1 MILDSNKNLNI
12 QNPKTSMFEQ
22 NWNLVSKIEVNS
34 ENNNYYCALNLKNKI
49 LEEKS
54 FLIIKSIDSSDD
66 DDDDDSENVSTNKY
80 ELHIGDVLKL
90 GRVPLKIR
98 NLCVDGEK
106 VINTFKKN
114 KNTFQRINTNFTNNN
129 NNNNN
134 NENIINNDNEMTD
147 RKISSSK
154 KKKTCRVCYCDDI
167 EVNSPLITPCKCI
180 GGLKYIH
187 LKCLQNWIHAQSVN
201 LSEES
206 NDFCLVYNVKQLS
219 CEICKEKYPDFIY
232 LNENDNNNNILDIFD
247 FVENK
252 FKSYVILESYFKNN
266 FKNIFVLS
274 CDSHNVISIGRS
286 HETNLKINDITVSR
300 FHSEIIK
307 ENNKFYIRD
316 LYSKFGTGI
325 LLQNNKIKIKEDF
338 PLYIQIGK
346 NIMEIK
352 IEKKC
357 FFCYKIFNCLC
368 FKKNFNNKIF
378 NYYGKENAEKIN
390 IENVF
395 DFQEINENNIESDDN
410 SSMTSINKTK
420 KEEIEDFHNNN
431 NNNKIIQIQ
440 NNNESENNNNV
451 NSNDFDNNNKL
462 LLNNTKNLTIN
473 TNSSNHNLTTLT
485 MSMNNS
491 TQNKNRKMKKIN
503 ITNDLGKNT
512 IKNKLINK
520 NNNNDDIMEEDFKE
534 SDLPNEQLNDCIQ
547 IYNNNTYNSNR
558 ELLKDISINNY
569 NNFNNNNNNNNN
581 DKNNDD

>member
-1 MILDSNKNLNI
+1 
-12 QNPKTSMFEQ
+12 MFDT
-22 NWNLVSKIEVNS
+22 NWNLVGKIEINS
-34 ENNNYYCALNLKNKI
+34 DKNNYYCALNLKNKL

-66 DDDDDSENVSTNKY
+66 EDDDDDESENISTNKY
-80 ELHIGDVLKL
+80 ELHIGDVIKL

-98 NLCVDGEK
+98 NLCINGQK
-106 VINTFKKN
+106 VINKFIKN
-114 KNTFQRINTNFTNNN
+114 KNLLQRINTNFTNNN

-134 NENIINNDNEMTD
+134 NEININNNENEIITE
-147 RKISSSK
+147 RKKTISNSK
-154 KKKTCRVCYCDDI
+154 KKKTCRICYCDDI
-167 EVNSPLITPCKCI
+167 EVNSPLITPCKCT

-187 LKCLQNWIHAQSVN
+187 LKCLQNWIHAQSLN

-206 NDFCLVYNVKQLS
+206 NNFCLVYNVKQIS

-232 LNENDNNNNILDIFD
+232 LNENDNNNILDIFD

-252 FKSYVILESYFKNN
+252 FDSYIILESYFKNN

-286 HETNLKINDITVSR
+286 HETNLRINDITVSR

-357 FFCYKIFNCLC
+357 FCCYKFFNCLC
-368 FKKNFNNKIF
+368 LRKNFNNKIF

-395 DFQEINENNIESDDN
+395 DFQEIDKNNEKDEDD
-410 SSMTSINKTK
+410 SSITSINRIN
-420 KEEIEDFHNNN
+420 KEQSEEFNNNNN

-440 NNNESENNNNV
+440 NNNEKENEINNNLNIQ
-451 NSNDFDNNNKL
+451 NDFDAINNKL
-462 LLNNTKNLTIN
+462 ILNNNKNLTIN

-485 MSMNNS
+485 MSMSNS
-491 TQNKNRKMKKIN
+491 TQNKNNKKMKKIN
-503 ITNDLGKNT
+503 ITQDLNKNA
-512 IKNKLINK
+512 IKNKLIIK
-520 NNNNDDIMEEDFKE
+520 NNNDDIMEEDFKE
-534 SDLPNEQLNDCIQ
+534 NDIPNDQINDCIQ
-547 IYNNNTYNSNR
+547 IYNNNNSNR
-558 ELLKDISINNY
+558 ELLKDISINND
-569 NNFNNNNNNNNN
+569 NNKSSY

>member
-1 MILDSNKNLNI
+1 
-12 QNPKTSMFEQ
+12 MFEQ
-22 NWNLVSKIEVNS
+22 NWNLVSKIELNS
-34 ENNNYYCALNLKNKI
+34 DKNNYYCALNMKNKL

-54 FLIIKSIDSSDD
+54 FLIIKSIDSSDE
-66 DDDDDSENVSTNKY
+66 DDDDDSENISTNKY
-80 ELHIGDVLKL
+80 ELHIGDVIKL

-98 NLCVDGEK
+98 NLCVDGQK
-106 VINTFKKN
+106 VINSFIKN
-114 KNTFQRINTNFTNNN
+114 KNLFQRINTNLT

-134 NENIINNDNEMTD
+134 NENIINNIDNDNGVMTE
-147 RKISSSK
+147 RKILSTSK
-154 KKKTCRVCYCDDI
+154 KKKTCRICYCDDI
-167 EVNSPLITPCKCI
+167 EVNSPLITPCKCT

-206 NDFCLVYNVKQLS
+206 NNFCLVYNVKQLS

-232 LNENDNNNNILDIFD
+232 LNESDNNNNNILDIFD

-300 FHSEIIK
+300 YHSEIIK

-357 FFCYKIFNCLC
+357 FCCYKFFNCLC
-368 FKKNFNNKIF
+368 FKRNFNNKIF

-395 DFQEINENNIESDDN
+395 DFQEINDNNENDDN
-410 SSMTSINKTK
+410 SSMTSNHKIK
-420 KEEIEDFHNNN
+420 KDENEDFNSNNN
-431 NNNKIIQIQ
+431 NNNSNKIIQIQ
-440 NNNESENNNNV
+440 KNNNESEINNDLIIQ
-451 NSNDFDNNNKL
+451 NDFDNNKL
-462 LLNNTKNLTIN
+462 VLNNKNLTIN

-491 TQNKNRKMKKIN
+491 TQNKNKKTKKIN

-520 NNNNDDIMEEDFKE
+520 NDNNDIMEEELKE

-558 ELLKDISINNY
+558 ELLKDISINN
-569 NNFNNNNNNNNN
+569 NNNKSSY

>member
-1 MILDSNKNLNI
+1 
-12 QNPKTSMFEQ
+12 MFDT
-22 NWNLVSKIEVNS
+22 NWNLVGKIEINS
-34 ENNNYYCALNLKNKI
+34 DKNNYYCALNLKNKL

-66 DDDDDSENVSTNKY
+66 EDDDDDESENISTNKY
-80 ELHIGDVLKL
+80 ELHIGDVIKL

-98 NLCVDGEK
+98 NLCINGQK
-106 VINTFKKN
+106 VINKFIKN
-114 KNTFQRINTNFTNNN
+114 KNLLQRINTNFTNNN

-134 NENIINNDNEMTD
+134 NEININNNENEIVTE
-147 RKISSSK
+147 RKKTISNSK
-154 KKKTCRVCYCDDI
+154 KKKTCRICYCDDI
-167 EVNSPLITPCKCI
+167 EVNSPLIIPCKCT

-187 LKCLQNWIHAQSVN
+187 LKCLQNWIHAQSLN

-206 NDFCLVYNVKQLS
+206 NNFCLVYNVKQIS

-232 LNENDNNNNILDIFD
+232 LNENDNNNILDIFD

-252 FKSYVILESYFKNN
+252 FDSYIILESYFKNN

-286 HETNLKINDITVSR
+286 HETNLRINDITVSR

-325 LLQNNKIKIKEDF
+325 LIQNNKIKIKEDF

-357 FFCYKIFNCLC
+357 FCCYKFFNCLC
-368 FKKNFNNKIF
+368 LRKNFNNKIF

-395 DFQEINENNIESDDN
+395 DFQEIDKNNEKDEDD
-410 SSMTSINKTK
+410 SSITSINRIN
-420 KEEIEDFHNNN
+420 KEQSEEFNNNN

-440 NNNESENNNNV
+440 NNNEKENEINNNLNIQ
-451 NSNDFDNNNKL
+451 NDFDAINNKL
-462 LLNNTKNLTIN
+462 ILNNNKNLTIN

-485 MSMNNS
+485 MSMSNS
-491 TQNKNRKMKKIN
+491 TQNKNNKKMKKIN
-503 ITNDLGKNT
+503 ITQDLNKNAV
-512 IKNKLINK
+512 KNKLIIK
-520 NNNNDDIMEEDFKE
+520 NNNDDIMEEDFKE
-534 SDLPNEQLNDCIQ
+534 NDIPNDQINDCIQ
-547 IYNNNTYNSNR
+547 IYNNNNSNR
-558 ELLKDISINNY
+558 ELLKDISINN
-569 NNFNNNNNNNNN
+569 NNNKSSY